1 MQRLVERGKIA
12 RARGQQRQPMINA
25 AEQIVGRKQLEPR
38 GSQLDR
44 QRQPVELHADCRKI
58 RSIPIRKL
66 KARVECLGSR
76 EQQRHGKNGG
86 ERRKRWEWRTA
97 RTAATLF
104 GGVRSGPTIWWP
116 T

>member
-1 MQRLVERGKIA
+1 
-12 RARGQQRQPMINA
+12 
-25 AEQIVGRKQLEPR
+25 
-38 GSQLDR
+38 
-44 QRQPVELHADCRKI
+44 
-58 RSIPIRKL
+58 L

-76 EQQRHGKNGG
+76 EQQRHGRNGG

-97 RTAATLF
+97 RTAAALF